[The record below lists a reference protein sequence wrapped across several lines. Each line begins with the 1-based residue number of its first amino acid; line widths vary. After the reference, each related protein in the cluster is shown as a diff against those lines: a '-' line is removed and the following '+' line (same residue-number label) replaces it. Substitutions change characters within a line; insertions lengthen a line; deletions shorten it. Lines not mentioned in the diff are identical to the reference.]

1 MRFAGAALTA
11 LVAVAANP
19 AWGDGSNDPSAAA
32 AVADE
37 IAHKQK
43 MLSLFP
49 DSAGSTQATPSVIP
63 QLETDVDPSGTIATF
78 QPNGPTQTA
87 TNAFFQDLGSN
98 GRTCFT
104 CHQPQDGWTVSA
116 QHAQARFDADPNDPL
131 FRLVDELTTTAS
143 V

>member
-32 AVADE
+32 AVAGE

-43 MLSLFP
+43 MLGLFP
-49 DSAGSTQATPSVIP
+49 DSAGSAQATPSVIP
-63 QLETDVDPSGTIATF
+63 QLETDSDPSGAIGTF

-87 TNAFFQDLGSN
+87 TNAFF
-98 GRTCFT
+98 
-104 CHQPQDGWTVSA
+104 
-116 QHAQARFDADPNDPL
+116 
-131 FRLVDELTTTAS
+131 
-143 V
+143 

>member
-63 QLETDVDPSGTIATF
+63 QLETDVDPKR
-78 QPNGPTQTA
+78 
-87 TNAFFQDLGSN
+87 DD
-98 GRTCFT
+98 R
-104 CHQPQDGWTVSA
+104 DVSA
-116 QHAQARFDADPNDPL
+116 ERADTDRDQRFFPGPGEQWPHLLHLSPASGRLDRQRTARAGA
-131 FRLVDELTTTAS
+131 V
-143 V
+143 